1 MEPEVAVRDNRREHA
16 AATTAAREA
25 AMSTILRFV
34 VKILPPTIHPMVVH
48 FPIALA
54 YLTLAA
60 EALLW
65 VTPSDTRRFL
75 SRSAFWL
82 LTAECSAI
90 IVAILAGVVSEQ
102 SVHFTPTTSALLSAH
117 QHYAVLTG
125 LCAGIAWLARVFS
138 RMPRGRRANE
148 WSILGTGRGRANLV
162 TTLFVAGAAVF
173 ITITGNLGGTMVYGH
188 GVGIRASVVPAA
200 RTRAATRG

>member
-1 MEPEVAVRDNRREHA
+1 MEPEVAVRDNRRVDVA
-16 AATTAAREA
+16 ANAAREV
-25 AMSTILRFV
+25 AMRTILRFV

-48 FPIALA
+48 FPIVLA

-60 EALLW
+60 ELLVW
-65 VTPSDTRRFL
+65 LTPSDTRRFL
-75 SRSAFWL
+75 SRGAFWL
-82 LTAECSAI
+82 LTAECAAI

-102 SVHFTPTTSALLSAH
+102 SVHFTPTTSTLLTAH

-138 RMPRGRRANE
+138 RMPRGRRASE
-148 WSILGTGRGRANLV
+148 WSILGTGRGRENLV

-188 GVGIRASVVPAA
+188 GVGVHAPGVAA
-200 RTRAATRG
+200 VSTHSATRG